1 MADKT
6 IKVYIIGGSGYTGGE
21 LLRILANHPR
31 VDEISVSSR
40 QYQGKKVS
48 DLHRELHTDLRFE
61 SYSRKEANA
70 SDFVF
75 VCTPHTKA
83 MVYVQELDTRIIDL
97 SADFRLK
104 SAKRYEETYGVR
116 HEAPE
121 LLSQAVYGLPEIHR
135 KGIKK
140 ARLVANPGCFATGAI
155 LALWPLVKN
164 YEEELIIVD
173 SKTGISGGG
182 REPKESTHYAWVNE
196 NVIPYKVS
204 NHRHVPEM
212 EQELGTKVYF
222 TPHLVPLT
230 RGIETTIHAFV
241 KGNLEGISDVYR
253 KTYKDEPFTKVV
265 GGIPTVLEV
274 RGSNY
279 CHVGG
284 FTESGRRLVFFSA
297 IDNLVKGASGQAVQ
311 NMNIM
316 AGFKETTGLEQ
327 LGICP

>member
-1 MADKT
+1 MT
-6 IKVYIIGGSGYTGGE
+6 RVYIIGGSGYTGGE
-21 LLRILANHPR
+21 LLRLLTNHPK
-31 VDEISVSSR
+31 VDGISVSSR
-40 QYQGKKVS
+40 QYQGKKVKELHKELHS
-48 DLHRELHTDLRFE
+48 DLQFE
-61 SYSRKEANA
+61 EYDRKKAND

-83 MVYVQELDTRIIDL
+83 MAYVEELGTKIIDL

-104 SAKRYEETYGVR
+104 SAKTYEETYKVKHG
-116 HEAPE
+116 APE
-121 LLSQAVYGLPEIHR
+121 LISQAVYGLPELHR
-135 KGIKK
+135 GGIKK
-140 ARLVANPGCFATGAI
+140 ARIVANPGCFATGAV

-173 SKTGISGGG
+173 AKTGVSGGG
-182 REPKESTHYAWVNE
+182 KEPKEGTHYSWVNE
-196 NVIPYKVS
+196 NVIPYKVG

-212 EQELGTKVYF
+212 EQELGMKIHF

-230 RGIETTIHAFV
+230 RGIETTVHAFV
-241 KGNLEGISDVYR
+241 KGNLENVKDVY
-253 KTYKDEPFTKVV
+253 KQTYKGEPFTKVV
-265 GGIPTVLEV
+265 DGIPTVLEV

-284 FTESGRRLVFFSA
+284 FTQENDRLVLFSA

-316 AGFKETTGLEQ
+316 AGFKETLGLEQ